1 MDSALP
7 PPDPLI
13 LLYVSDKMPFTTTDQ
28 LRDRVEKVYIEHI
41 KLCQDNFLYFVQNVW
56 PDFICRKEKDPKK
69 WGHHQHIAH
78 ELTHI
83 SKGTGGRLIVNM
95 PPRHTKSEF
104 ASFLFPAWYI
114 ESIQRKK

>member
-1 MDSALP
+1 MNLSPEFL
-7 PPDPLI
+7 
-13 LLYVSDKMPFTTTDQ
+13 TTDQ

-78 ELTHI
+78 ELTNI
-83 SKGTGGRLIVNM
+83 CK
-95 PPRHTKSEF
+95 RH
-104 ASFLFPAWYI
+104 W
-114 ESIQRKK
+114 RKAHC